1 VRRCWFFNPAYE
13 VSRRTPSESISSRFN
28 NARGA
33 NPARAV
39 ETAPAAARLASGE
52 FPKEEEDR
60 RGRARQRLHVRKR
73 AKSCDGAIVRFSRT
87 DNTVLKLTPVLKKH
101 KYTVWRSSPYM
112 YNSRAADHT

>member
-60 RGRARQRLHVRKR
+60 REAARVSVSTSGSEPKVVTGQLF
-73 AKSCDGAIVRFSRT
+73 AFLGQTTQF
-87 DNTVLKLTPVLKKH
+87 
-101 KYTVWRSSPYM
+101 
-112 YNSRAADHT
+112 

>member
-39 ETAPAAARLASGE
+39 ETTPAAARLASGG

-60 RGRARQRLHVRKR
+60 RGRVSVSTSGSEPQQGQR
-73 AKSCDGAIVRFSRT
+73 AKSCDAVRFFSDRHT
-87 DNTVLKLTPVLKKH
+87 GKH